1 MRNFIEICF
10 VKNGVL
16 KYKYVIVL
24 TLVLVWMTFF
34 DDNSF
39 IYRIKLSNEISRLE
53 ESIDIHNEKIQ
64 ELRRQKK
71 ELLGNDRNLEKF
83 AREKYLMKKDNEDVF
98 IIVDPEEEVD
108 WQKYWGDYLW
118 NYFETMLI
126 CGFQNEYPPKT
137 LKNCS

>member
-1 MRNFIEICF
+1 MLLMESAKISGILFCEKCEIEM
-10 VKNGVL
+10 KNGVL

-53 ESIDIHNEKIQ
+53 ESIEIHNEKIQ

-98 IIVDPEEEVD
+98 IIVDPEEE
-108 WQKYWGDYLW
+108 
-118 NYFETMLI
+118 N
-126 CGFQNEYPPKT
+126 
-137 LKNCS
+137 

>member
-64 ELRRQKK
+64 ELRRHKK

-108 WQKYWGDYLW
+108 
-118 NYFETMLI
+118 
-126 CGFQNEYPPKT
+126 
-137 LKNCS
+137 